1 MPRLCDIPILCF
13 LLGALLIG
21 ERKGICADEIP
32 PAPAAPVTGNSVDDP
47 SSSTSDVDVGNVQQ
61 SSFFESLTKGP
72 AFSDRWIAPAAADS
86 AKFPGASQIP
96 GTEVWWKFGG
106 FIKGDLIHD
115 FEPVGSVDRFVPTTI
130 PTNGQEGQ
138 NTLMQAKATRLNLDV
153 RRPSEWGTARGF
165 FEGDFFTGDA
175 TFRIRHAYAEVG
187 PLIAGQ
193 TWTVFTDPA
202 GIPNMLDFE
211 TPIAFLTLRQA
222 QFRWTREIGE
232 HLKWAVS
239 VEDPTTSVDDS
250 VTATIPGLPE
260 QPIPDF
266 ATHLKYK
273 TEILELFAAGL
284 IRDVSYR
291 PDGSSAQDR
300 LGWATNFV
308 GILHP
313 TKNDKLIGQ
322 VVFGDGL
329 GRYRSGNDLRLAT
342 PNTVDTIHHTGA
354 CVALTHQWSKK
365 WHSTL
370 AHSVAIRRE
379 EPLDPPDTPRLAT
392 YSAANLIWEPIPDTT
407 MGIEYLYG
415 TNETKDGSF
424 GFANRI
430 QLSVQ
435 YNFR

>member
-1 MPRLCDIPILCF
+1 
-13 LLGALLIG
+13 
-21 ERKGICADEIP
+21 
-32 PAPAAPVTGNSVDDP
+32 
-47 SSSTSDVDVGNVQQ
+47 
-61 SSFFESLTKGP
+61 
-72 AFSDRWIAPAAADS
+72 
-86 AKFPGASQIP
+86 
-96 GTEVWWKFGG
+96 
-106 FIKGDLIHD
+106 
-115 FEPVGSVDRFVPTTI
+115 VGSTDRFIPTTI

-138 NTLMQAKATRLNLDV
+138 NTLMQAKATRLKLDV
-153 RRPSEWGTARGF
+153 RAPSDLGVARGF

-187 PLIAGQ
+187 SLLAGQ

-202 GIPNMLDFE
+202 GIPNTLDFE

-222 QFRWTREIGE
+222 QFRWTRPIGE
-232 HLKWAVS
+232 HVKWAIS
-239 VEDPTTSVDDS
+239 VEDPTTAVDDI
-250 VTATIPGLPE
+250 VAATIPGNPE
-260 QPIPDF
+260 QPIPDL

-273 TEILELFAAGL
+273 TERLELFAAGL

-291 PDGSSAQDR
+291 PDGGSAQER
-300 LGWATNFV
+300 FGWATNFV

-322 VVFGDGL
+322 IVFGDGL

-342 PNTVDTIHHTGA
+342 PNTVEAIHHTGA
-354 CVALTHQWSKK
+354 CLAITHQWSKK
-365 WHSTL
+365 WSSTL
-370 AHSVAIRRE
+370 AHSLASRRE
-379 EPLDPPDTPRLAT
+379 GPFDPPDTPRFAT
-392 YSAANLIWEPIPDTT
+392 YSAANLIWQPIEETT

-430 QLSVQ
+430 QMSVQ